1 MTTLAW
7 LITAVALGLG
17 LLAGAALARSR
28 YRPGTRPARTGRA
41 DTRLRGDRPDAGS
54 PTLGDLLHRT
64 FRQSSSGL
72 AVIGAGGEVLLHNPR
87 AAALGAVA
95 DGRLDPRAWSACQQ
109 VSRPVPPGGDGR
121 LEVDLSPLE
130 RQPRGPVAVQAR
142 VRALGDGFTLV
153 EAVDT
158 SEVTRLEAT
167 RRDFVA
173 NVSHELKTPVGAVAL
188 LAEALLDT
196 LDGLEPAEGSED
208 DALETRRFGEKL
220 LREATRMGN
229 LVSELI
235 ALSRLTGAER
245 LPELAAVQVDD
256 IVAEALARS
265 RNSAESHAVDI
276 AADPPSGLVV
286 DGDRTLLVTAL
297 TNLVENAIAYSPADS
312 SVSVSRRDADGSV
325 EIAVTDRG
333 IGIAPEH
340 QKRVFERF
348 FRVDPAR
355 SRATGGTGLGLAI
368 VKHVCANH
376 GGEVR
381 LWSRPG
387 TGSTFTMRLPVRM
400 GLEPG
405 TGSATGTTGA
415 AGGAD
420 TAATRG
426 GRPETPA
433 RTGG

>member
-7 LITAVALGLG
+7 LIAVVALGLG
-17 LLAGAALARSR
+17 LLAGAALAR
-28 YRPGTRPARTGRA
+28 RPSAGRPARRTAVASRTP
-41 DTRLRGDRPDAGS
+41 DDRPSAAA
-54 PTLGDLLHRT
+54 PTLGELLHRT
-64 FRQSSSGL
+64 FRQSDSGL
-72 AVIGAGGEVLLHNPR
+72 AVVGAAGDVLLHNPR
-87 AAALGAVA
+87 AAALGAVTE
-95 DGRLDPRAWSACQQ
+95 DRLDPRAWAACQRVQ
-109 VSRPVPPGGDGR
+109 AGDR
-121 LEVDLSPLE
+121 LLEVDLSPLD
-130 RQPRGPVAVQAR
+130 RTPRGPVAVQAR
-142 VRALGDGFTLV
+142 IHALGDGFTLV

-158 SEVTRLEAT
+158 SEVARLEAT

-196 LDGLEPAEGSED
+196 LEGLDPAEGSED
-208 DALETRRFGEKL
+208 DAAEVRQFGEKL

-245 LPELAAVQVDD
+245 LPELAAVEVDD
-256 IVAEALARS
+256 VASEALARS
-265 RNSAESHAVDI
+265 RNSAESHGVEI
-276 AADPPSGLVV
+276 TADGPSGLVV

-297 TNLVENAIAYSPADS
+297 TNLVENAIAYSPTDS
-312 SVSVSRRDADGSV
+312 SVSVSRREVGGSV

-387 TGSTFTMRLPVRM
+387 TGSTFTMRLPARLGVKGPR
-400 GLEPG
+400 
-405 TGSATGTTGA
+405 GA
-415 AGGAD
+415 AGSEA
-420 TAATRG
+420 
-426 GRPETPA
+426 PETA
-433 RTGG
+433 TTGG

>member
-1 MTTLAW
+1 MTALAW
-7 LITAVALGLG
+7 LIVAAALGLG
-17 LLAGAALARSR
+17 LVAGAVLGHRVLRAGDRA
-28 YRPGTRPARTGRA
+28 PAATTPTPEPDDAVAGPPRRRRA
-41 DTRLRGDRPDAGS
+41 DPETPE
-54 PTLGDLLHRT
+54 LGDLLFRT
-64 FRQSSSGL
+64 FRQSGSGL
-72 AVIGAGGEVLLHNPR
+72 AVVAANGDVLLHNAR
-87 AAALGAVA
+87 AELLGAVTS
-95 DGRLDPRAWSACQQ
+95 GRLDPRAWAACQR
-109 VSRPVPPGGDGR
+109 VLGGESR

-130 RQPRGPVAVQAR
+130 RAPRGPVAVQAI
-142 VRALGDGFTLV
+142 VRTLGAGYTLV
-153 EAVDT
+153 EALDT
-158 SEVTRLEAT
+158 SEVARLEAT

-196 LDGLEPAEGSED
+196 LEGLVPSDDSESDAAEV
-208 DALETRRFGEKL
+208 RRFGEKI
-220 LREATRMGN
+220 LRESNRMGS

-245 LPELAAVQVDD
+245 LPELAAVEVDD
-256 IVAEALARS
+256 VVDEALARS
-265 RNSAESHAVDI
+265 RNSAESGAVEI
-276 AADPPSGLVV
+276 TADPASGLVV
-286 DGDRTLLVTAL
+286 DGDRSLLVTAL

-312 SVSVSRRDADGSV
+312 SVSVTRRAIDGSV

-387 TGSTFTMRLPVRM
+387 TGSTFTMRLPTRISTRPT
-400 GLEPG
+400 GPAAHDAG
-405 TGSATGTTGA
+405 TDPTAAPDPAA
-415 AGGAD
+415 AGRA
-420 TAATRG
+420 G
-426 GRPETPA
+426 G
-433 RTGG
+433 